1 VTAFDRGG
9 ANALMARRHGRSHIS
24 LDDGSSPLLRHLL
37 EAAEAAARFQATGE
51 VVRVIGT
58 TVEAAGLILQLGS
71 ICWIDLE
78 PEGMVSAEVVG
89 FKDGMI
95 TLVPFGDLSGVR
107 PGSAVRLREQ
117 QFRVPIGPAV
127 LGRVLDGFGRPLDG
141 QGPLRAEYRV
151 VTGAAPHPLG
161 RARISTPISTGVR
174 ALDGLLSAGKGQRL
188 GIFAG
193 SGVGKSTL
201 LAMIARH
208 ASSNVNVIALIGER
222 GREVQEFIDEQLGP
236 EGLARSCVVVAT
248 SDQPALLRLKAAE
261 IATAIAESFRDEGKD
276 VLFMMDSVTR
286 LAMAQREIGLGA
298 GEPPALRGYPPS
310 VFSFLPRLLERAGN
324 TEYGT
329 ITGFFTVLV
338 EGDDMTEPVAD
349 TVRSILDGHIV
360 LSRALAERNHYPA
373 IDVLASVSRAMPAV
387 VNKEHMRVAG
397 AVRAALAEYEGA
409 RDLIEVGAYAH
420 GSNPAI
426 DEAIALRPALEG
438 FLCQDLEESSDI
450 VAARQAMENCGVLN
464 AHALLG
470 PGAGIAAARPTDQAG
485 MGRPGGPTA
494 GGAAPVAPQPQPAN
508 PMPSIFRSEA
518 PR

>member
-1 VTAFDRGG
+1 V
-9 ANALMARRHGRSHIS
+9 
-24 LDDGSSPLLRHLL
+24 
-37 EAAEAAARFQATGE
+37 
-51 VVRVIGT
+51 
-58 TVEAAGLILQLGS
+58 
-71 ICWIDLE
+71 
-78 PEGMVSAEVVG
+78 
-89 FKDGMI
+89 
-95 TLVPFGDLSGVR
+95 
-107 PGSAVRLREQ
+107 
-117 QFRVPIGPAV
+117 
-127 LGRVLDGFGRPLDG
+127 
-141 QGPLRAEYRV
+141 
-151 VTGAAPHPLG
+151 
-161 RARISTPISTGVR
+161 
-174 ALDGLLSAGKGQRL
+174 
-188 GIFAG
+188 
-193 SGVGKSTL
+193 
-201 LAMIARH
+201 
-208 ASSNVNVIALIGER
+208 
-222 GREVQEFIDEQLGP
+222 
-236 EGLARSCVVVAT
+236 VVVAT

-360 LSRALAERNHYPA
+360 LSRSLAERNHYPA

-387 VNKEHMRVAG
+387 VDKEHMRVAG

-426 DEAIALRPALEG
+426 DEAIALRPALEAV
-438 FLCQDLEESSDI
+438 LCQELEESSDI
-450 VAARQAMENCGVLN
+450 VAARESLESCGVLS
-464 AHALLG
+464 ATHLM
-470 PGAGIAAARPTDQAG
+470 GAGAG
-485 MGRPGGPTA
+485 LSSAKPVEGAGVGATA
-494 GGAAPVAPQPQPAN
+494 PRPAN
-508 PMPSIFRSEA
+508 PPSMLRGEA

>member
-1 VTAFDRGG
+1 MIGHPHGTSGQATAVG
-9 ANALMARRHGRSHIS
+9 RRHPVHSSFDGDPS
-24 LDDGSSPLLRHLL
+24 LSPLLRHLM
-37 EAAEAAARFQATGE
+37 EAAEAAQRFQATGE
-51 VVRVIGT
+51 VVRVVGT

-89 FKDGMI
+89 FKDGLI

-117 QFRVPIGPAV
+117 QFRVPIGPAL

-141 QGPLRAEYRV
+141 LGPLRAQYRV
-151 VTGAAPHPLG
+151 VSGAAPHPLG

-174 ALDGLLSAGKGQRL
+174 ALDGLLAAGKGQRL

-208 ASSNVNVIALIGER
+208 ASSDINVIALIGER

-236 EGLARSCVVVAT
+236 EGLARSVVVVAT
-248 SDQPALLRLKAAE
+248 GDQPALLRLKAAE

-310 VFSFLPRLLERAGN
+310 VFSLLPRLLERAGN

-360 LSRALAERNHYPA
+360 LSRSLAERNHYPA
-373 IDVLASVSRAMPAV
+373 IDVLASVSRAMPSV
-387 VNKEHMRVAG
+387 VDKAHMRLAG
-397 AVRAALAEYEGA
+397 AVRAAMAEYESA
-409 RDLIEVGAYAH
+409 RDLVEVGAYAQ

-426 DEAIALRPALEG
+426 DEAIALRPALEQ
-438 FLCQDLEESSDI
+438 FLCQELEEKCDI
-450 VAARQAMENCGVLN
+450 AGARERMEMTGVLN
-464 AHALLG
+464 ANAL
-470 PGAGIAAARPTDQAG
+470 
-485 MGRPGGPTA
+485 MNGGGTLNA
-494 GGAAPVAPQPQPAN
+494 NRAAPATPAPQPQPQVRPAA
-508 PMPSIFRSEA
+508 PQQPQTPAMFRGEA

>member
-1 VTAFDRGG
+1 MEA
-9 ANALMARRHGRSHIS
+9 S
-24 LDDGSSPLLRHLL
+24 
-37 EAAEAAARFQATGE
+37 EAASRFQASGE
-51 VVRVIGT
+51 VVRVVGT
-58 TVEAAGLILQLGS
+58 TVEVAGLILQLGS

-89 FKDGMI
+89 FRDGTI

-117 QFRVPIGPAV
+117 QFRVPVGPAV
-127 LGRVLDGFGRPLDG
+127 LGRILDGFGRPIDG
-141 QGPLRAEYRV
+141 QGPVRAEYRV

-174 ALDGLLSAGKGQRL
+174 SLDGLLSAGKGQRL

-310 VFSFLPRLLERAGN
+310 VFSMLPRLLERAGN

-373 IDVLASVSRAMPAV
+373 VDVLASVSRAMPAV
-387 VNKEHMRVAG
+387 VDKEHLRLAG
-397 AVRAALAEYEGA
+397 AVRAALAEFEGA
-409 RDLIEVGAYAH
+409 RDLIEVGAYAA

-426 DEAIALRPALEG
+426 DEAIALRPALEA
-438 FLCQDLEESSDI
+438 FLCQELEEASDI
-450 VAARQAMENCGVLN
+450 GTARGMMESTGVLS
-464 AHALLG
+464 AQSLLRA
-470 PGAGIAAARPTDQAG
+470 GAGLSVARPAEAKTASVPQ
-485 MGRPGGPTA
+485 PVGPAVT
-494 GGAAPVAPQPQPAN
+494 GAAQSAWPATIPAN
-508 PMPSIFRSEA
+508 LRGEA
-518 PR
+518 GR